1 MTVPRFWR
9 EIPNRYNLVG
19 TKCEN
24 CNTYYFPPR
33 TICPPCRR
41 KGLIREYAFE
51 GNGEIVTY
59 TTIYTAP
66 ASFTKMTPYVL
77 AIVQLDEGPKLTA
90 QIVCDPSEVKIG
102 ARVKSVF
109 RKLGEDGPDGVI
121 YYGTKFTLA

>member
-9 EIPNRYNLVG
+9 KIPNRYNLIG

-33 TICPPCRR
+33 PVCPPCRR
-41 KGLIREYAFE
+41 KGAIREHQFE
-51 GNGEIVTY
+51 GSGKIVTH
-59 TTIYTAP
+59 TTIYSAP
-66 ASFTKMTPYVL
+66 EGFSMMTPYVL
-77 AIVQLDEGPKLTA
+77 AIVELDEGPKLTA

-102 ARVKSVF
+102 MRVKSVF

-121 YYGTKFTLA
+121 YYGTKFIPA